1 MDAKFRN
8 LIGRRIRLL
17 HTDDPYTKLHFGSV
31 GTIQDI
37 TRTPWDDIQVWCKW
51 DEGSSLALIPG
62 KDMFEF
68 VRLISNTASRSLT

>member
-1 MDAKFRN
+1 MTNMDSKFRN

-17 HTDDPYTKLHFGSV
+17 HTDDPYTKLHFGSL

-68 VRLISNTASRSLT
+68 VPEPIE